1 MTPRFVARQLSY
13 PTGLLGRIL
22 AREMNRRN
30 ARMNAYAVEQLKL
43 RDSDRVLEIGFG
55 GGVNLGTLIAR
66 ANFVAGMD
74 PSRTM
79 VDVARTKFSNPMR
92 AGRADFRV
100 GAVEAIPFE
109 AGHFEKVCTVNTVY
123 FWKSLSQGFAE
134 IHRVLAPGGLIVVG
148 FLPKEG
154 MERMG
159 MPADI
164 FTCRTPDE
172 VVDGLNQ
179 AGFMDVRVTRPDPST
194 AWNVMVATR

>member
-1 MTPRFVARQLSY
+1 MTPRFVARQLSF

-22 AREMNRRN
+22 ARQMNKRN
-30 ARMNAYAVEQLKL
+30 ARMNAYAVEQLEL

-55 GGVNLGTLIAR
+55 GGVNLPTLIQR

-79 VDVARTKFSNPMR
+79 VDGARTKFNDPIR
-92 AGRADFRV
+92 TGRADFQV

-109 AGHFEKVCTVNTVY
+109 AARFEKVCTVNTVY
-123 FWKSLSQGFAE
+123 FWKSLNKGFAE
-134 IHRVLAPGGLIVVG
+134 IHRVLTPGGRIVVG
-148 FLPKEG
+148 FLPKEW
-154 MERMG
+154 MDRMG

-179 AGFMDVRVTRPDPST
+179 AGFMDVRVTRPDLST
-194 AWNVMVATR
+194 AWNVMVARR